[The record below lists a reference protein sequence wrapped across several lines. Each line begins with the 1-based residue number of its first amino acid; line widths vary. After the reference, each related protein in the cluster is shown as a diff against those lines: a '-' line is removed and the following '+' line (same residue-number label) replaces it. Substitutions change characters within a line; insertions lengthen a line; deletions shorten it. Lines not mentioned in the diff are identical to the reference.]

1 MRFIRLECPN
11 CHEHIDFYNKEELD
25 TFLKKVKVPCYG
37 MLPQVDLLRDINM
50 YSQSYTLEQQEKT
63 MELMKEIAQRMSD
76 DLQ

>member
-1 MRFIRLECPN
+1 
-11 CHEHIDFYNKEELD
+11 
-25 TFLKKVKVPCYG
+25 